1 MPWDL
6 RVLGY
11 PLQSYAYLLG
21 VAFAAFVGYFVILR
35 LLESR
40 WLSRM
45 RETQPDFYESL
56 VKLTRTPL
64 KLLLFTLVFW
74 AAVQIFQPRTIS
86 PEVRQL
92 IDSLLVGLIALTAL
106 YFTLR
111 LIDTGVA
118 FFKARVERTE
128 SKLDDTLLHVARL
141 TLRTF
146 AVIVIVLLTLEN
158 LGIEIAGLLAGLGI
172 AGLAVALAARPT
184 LENIFGA
191 VTLFL
196 DRPFTIGDAVS
207 VEGFTG
213 NIEAIGL
220 RSTRLRTFDG
230 TLVTFPNSLIANAK
244 IDNLDARPTRRTN
257 FTIGVTYDTSYEKLK
272 RAVEILREVMANH
285 PGTAQY
291 RAYFNSYGDF
301 SLNILVHHWCKYLD
315 YEQYLQC
322 IEEMLF
328 EIKRRFEE
336 EGIEFAFPTQTLH
349 LIPERPVEVLTVD
362 AHPVGE
368 RSPSRSRSSSS
379 SERRAHEG

>member
-1 MPWDL
+1 MPWDVE
-6 RVLGY
+6 VLGY
-11 PLQSYAYLLG
+11 PLRSYAYLLG
-21 VAFAAFVGYFVILR
+21 VAFAAFVGYFATLR

-40 WLSRM
+40 WLSKL
-45 RETQPDFYESL
+45 REKQPEFYDSL
-56 VKLTRTPL
+56 VKLARAPL
-64 KLLLFTLVFW
+64 KLLLLTLVFW
-74 AAVQIFQPRTIS
+74 AAVQIFEPKDLS
-86 PEVRQL
+86 EDVRNL
-92 IDSLLVGLIALTAL
+92 IDSLLVGLIALTVL

-118 FFKARVERTE
+118 FFKIRVEQTE

-146 AVIVIVLLTLEN
+146 AVIVIALLTLEN
-158 LGIEIAGLLAGLGI
+158 LGVQIAGLLAGLGI

-184 LENIFGA
+184 LENVFGA

-213 NIEAIGL
+213 KIEAIGL

-230 TLVTFPNSLIANAK
+230 TLVTFPNSVIANAK

-272 RAVEILREVMANH
+272 RAVEILRDVMANH

-301 SLNILVHHWCKYLD
+301 SLNILVNHWCKYLD

-322 IEEMLF
+322 IEEILF
-328 EIKRRFEE
+328 EIKKRFEE

-349 LIPERPVEVLTVD
+349 LIPEKPVEILN
-362 AHPVGE
+362 ASGPVAE
-368 RSPSRSRSSSS
+368 PK
-379 SERRAHEG
+379 APIEG